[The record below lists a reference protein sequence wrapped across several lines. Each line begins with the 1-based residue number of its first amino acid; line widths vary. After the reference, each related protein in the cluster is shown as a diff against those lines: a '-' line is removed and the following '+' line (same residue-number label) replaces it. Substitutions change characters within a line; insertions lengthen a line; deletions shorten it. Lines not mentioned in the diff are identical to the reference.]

1 MTGLSLAGVAASAM
15 KGHSGTSPGC
25 SNYRLGKSGP
35 GWVAGERVGS
45 PSTCHNGRRSWAAI
59 DGLNQGFANSRP
71 RHRDMMTPITDI
83 DLYPLPGNGR
93 GNNNPDHMGNCTFH
107 LAIDF
112 IIFDAA
118 PLRLFWW
125 LTVRPFCGWRR
136 VPELPT
142 ALGQRGSGDSAGID
156 TTCRQRRL
164 QAEPW
169 GTGELLST
177 RWDRRLET

>member
-1 MTGLSLAGVAASAM
+1 
-15 KGHSGTSPGC
+15 
-25 SNYRLGKSGP
+25 
-35 GWVAGERVGS
+35 
-45 PSTCHNGRRSWAAI
+45 
-59 DGLNQGFANSRP
+59 
-71 RHRDMMTPITDI
+71 MMTPITDI

-112 IIFDAA
+112 IVFDAA

-142 ALGQRGSGDSAGID
+142 AGVRGFCGHRHHLPTAETTGGTLGHR
-156 TTCRQRRL
+156 
-164 QAEPW
+164 
-169 GTGELLST
+169 
-177 RWDRRLET
+177 